1 MAIKFDS
8 WKCNTIKM
16 IIIVVVII
24 FNANAVF
31 IVNKVNNRSHMK
43 ATKDT

>member
-16 IIIVVVII
+16 IIIVVII
-24 FNANAVF
+24 FNANAIF
-31 IVNKVNNRSHMK
+31 IVNKVNNRNHMK